1 MDTSCLASPSARAGA
16 ARGPAHRWR
25 VLAAGVAANMS
36 FSAAAAGIPT
46 TAVWMRSA
54 YHLDNAA
61 LGLVLGALG
70 FGVALSELP
79 WGIAADRF
87 GDRRVLLTGLV
98 ATAAMLAVMVAAIV
112 PSAHAVP
119 PLLRVV
125 AAMCCVG
132 LLGGSVNGSSGRAV
146 MRWFGERERGLAM
159 SIRQTAV
166 PLGGGVGAALLPA
179 LASHAGFAAVYG
191 ALMLLCAGSAALTWR
206 WLHEPPGGVV
216 AFAPSATSATS
227 ATSAASVASV
237 ATATSGASDSSVAS
251 AASVP
256 SATSR
261 TSDTSAASVA
271 PATSSTSTTPP
282 AAQQAS
288 AAPARGPLAS
298 ARVWRIVLGIGALCA
313 PQFAVLT
320 FATVFLHDFGRLGL
334 AGISTAM
341 VALQAGAMV
350 MRVWSGRHTD
360 RHGNRR
366 AYLRGSVCVAAGA
379 FALLAAATAASPY
392 VPLGAIV
399 AILVFAGI
407 CVSAWHGV
415 AYTELATLAGANHAG
430 TALGMANT
438 VVYLGLFAT
447 PLAIPPLLAVSSWS
461 VVWLAT
467 ALIAAA
473 TYPLFAR

>member
-54 YHLDNAA
+54 YRLDNAS

-216 AFAPSATSATS
+216 AFAPSATSA
-227 ATSAASVASV
+227 ASV

-261 TSDTSAASVA
+261 TSDTSAASAA
-271 PATSSTSTTPP
+271 PSTSSTSTTPP

>member
-1 MDTSCLASPSARAGA
+1 MDTTCIASPTSPARD

-46 TAVWMRSA
+46 TAVWMRAA
-54 YHLDNAA
+54 YHLDNGA

-79 WGIAADRF
+79 WGMAADRF

-98 ATAAMLAVMVAAIV
+98 ATAAMLALMVCTIV
-112 PSAHAVP
+112 PTAHAVP
-119 PLLRVV
+119 PLMRVV
-125 AAMCCVG
+125 AAMSCVG

-166 PLGGGVGAALLPA
+166 PLGGGVGAALLPS
-179 LASHAGFAAVYG
+179 LASHLGFAAVFG

-206 WLHEPPGGVV
+206 WLHEPP
-216 AFAPSATSATS
+216 
-227 ATSAASVASV
+227 
-237 ATATSGASDSSVAS
+237 
-251 AASVP
+251 
-256 SATSR
+256 
-261 TSDTSAASVA
+261 
-271 PATSSTSTTPP
+271 
-282 AAQQAS
+282 
-288 AAPARGPLAS
+288 AAPAPVDVAATRATGQPHRAAPPTRGPLTS
-298 ARVWRIVLGIGALCA
+298 GPVWRIVLGIGALCV

-341 VALQAGAMV
+341 VVLQLGAMV

-366 AYLRGSVCVAAGA
+366 AYLRGSVLVAAGS
-379 FALLAAATAASPY
+379 FALLAAATAGSPQ
-392 VPLGAIV
+392 VPLAAIV
-399 AILVFAGI
+399 AMLVFAGV

-415 AYTELATLAGANHAG
+415 AYTELATLAGANQAG

-438 VVYLGLFAT
+438 IVYLGLFAT

-467 ALIAAA
+467 ALIAGA
-473 TYPLFAR
+473 TYPLFAVR

>member
-1 MDTSCLASPSARAGA
+1 MDTSCLASPSARAGV

-54 YHLDNAA
+54 YRLDNAA

-216 AFAPSATSATS
+216 AFAPSATSA
-227 ATSAASVASV
+227 ASV

-261 TSDTSAASVA
+261 TSDTSAASAA
-271 PATSSTSTTPP
+271 PSTSSTSTTPP

-379 FALLAAATAASPY
+379 FSLLAAATAASPY

-467 ALIAAA
+467 ALIAGA

>member
-1 MDTSCLASPSARAGA
+1 MDTSCLASPSPSLPARD

-54 YHLDNAA
+54 YHLDNGA

-79 WGIAADRF
+79 WGIAADRI

-98 ATAAMLAVMVAAIV
+98 ATAAMLALMVATIV
-112 PSAHAVP
+112 PAAHAVP
-119 PLLRVV
+119 PLMRVV
-125 AAMCCVG
+125 AAMGCVG

-166 PLGGGVGAALLPA
+166 PLGGGVGAALLPS

-206 WLHEPPGGVV
+206 WLHEPPDT
-216 AFAPSATSATS
+216 A
-227 ATSAASVASV
+227 
-237 ATATSGASDSSVAS
+237 ATA
-251 AASVP
+251 
-256 SATSR
+256 
-261 TSDTSAASVA
+261 
-271 PATSSTSTTPP
+271 P
-282 AAQQAS
+282 AAANRAVGHQS
-288 AAPARGPLAS
+288 PAAPARSPLAS
-298 ARVWRIVLGIGALCA
+298 GRVWRIVLGIGALCA

-334 AGISTAM
+334 AGISAAM
-341 VALQAGAMV
+341 VALQLGAMV

-366 AYLRGSVCVAAGA
+366 AYLRGSVCVASGS
-379 FALLAAATAASPY
+379 FALLAAATAGSPH
-392 VPLGAIV
+392 VPLAAIV